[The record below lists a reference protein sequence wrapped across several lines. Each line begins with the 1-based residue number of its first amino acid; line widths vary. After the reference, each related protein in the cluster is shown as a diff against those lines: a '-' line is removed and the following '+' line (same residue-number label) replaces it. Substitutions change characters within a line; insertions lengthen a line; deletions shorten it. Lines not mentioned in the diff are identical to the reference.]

1 MGIITIFRLTE
12 SDDEE
17 STVSDKIEFNTTT
30 DTTSENPFIN
40 LYEENPTDGVGN
52 NQGAE
57 QNLGE
62 QQALGQVEDIIKIG
76 GFFSQ
81 RNANS
86 GQNTDLVL
94 LTQWANED
102 KINSNWELGRFG
114 ITDLDDLTHSLTPV
128 NTGTNQIA
136 LLWEKLERKTDFKG
150 NRELFTLY
158 FRVNRGDGT

>member
-1 MGIITIFRLTE
+1 MGTITIFRLTE
-12 SDDEE
+12 SDDTE
-17 STVSDKIEFNTTT
+17 SSVTDKIEFNTTT

-62 QQALGQVEDIIKIG
+62 QQALGQVEDVIKVG

-86 GQNTDLVL
+86 GQNVDLVL

-102 KINSNWELGRFG
+102 KINDNWELGRFG
-114 ITDLDDLTHSLTPV
+114 ITDSDDLTHSLTPV
-128 NTGTNQIA
+128 NTGTDQIA